1 MKKCKLYRDIS
12 VGTGMGGDGCNLV
25 EMNVGIADGL
35 YVFNIDDIDSLVFE
49 NDSRADTSLFIE
61 TINTSQ
67 PYYRIDATNISYE
80 MNYEDESYSHK
91 LTASIKSVRTS
102 IEEILD
108 DAVHGRYAVAFK
120 VVGEENYK
128 FIGWKEGI
136 SLDEVLNISSENN
149 GFTLT
154 FSGTTT
160 YPQMEADKD
169 NFNIANKVFE
179 PIFEPLFEAG
189 KVVCDGGWAIAMYAV
204 KVNAAGQALDRDN
217 KLVQYSGKKQDAYK
231 LASASDG
238 NYNILGTYD
247 NTASYNGKSVRMYD
261 TSLCNVQCT
270 LSISPSTLNFNS
282 ITTSSTISITSNGD
296 WQLISS
302 PSTVSLSMA
311 QGGVNDQT
319 VWVYADGGCGT
330 EILTF
335 KNKIG
340 CTADLTVNTNTI
352 KIDSPIYYPNRTTTM
367 SLSPIACCNYS
378 ATSSEGAV
386 TVNPDGSFTVSG
398 ISGQDAQKTVTVTLS
413 CGSEIK
419 IVELIIHGIYTS
431 RGARAIS
438 EFCEV
443 IE

>member
-35 YVFNIDDIDSLVFE
+35 YVINIDDIDSLVFE

-80 MNYEDESYSHK
+80 MNYEDESYSHQ

-102 IEEILD
+102 IEEVLD
-108 DAVHGRYAVAFK
+108 DAVHGRYVVAFK

-128 FIGWKEGI
+128 FIGWKEGL
-136 SLDEVLNISSENN
+136 SLDEILNISSENN

-160 YPQMEADKD
+160 YPQMEVDKD
-169 NFNIANKVFE
+169 NFNLANKVFE
-179 PIFEPLFEAG
+179 PIFEPLFEVG

-204 KVNAAGQALDRDN
+204 KVNAAGQALDSDN

-231 LASASDG
+231 FASASDG

-247 NTASYNGKSVRMYD
+247 QTASYNGKSVRMYD
-261 TSLCNVQCT
+261 TSLCNVECR

-282 ITTSSTISITSNGD
+282 TTTSSTISITSNGE

-302 PSTVSLSMA
+302 PSTVSFSRV

-319 VWVYADGGCGT
+319 VWVYAEGGCGT

-352 KIDSPIYYPNRTTTM
+352 KINSPIYYPNRTITM

-378 ATSSEGAV
+378 ATSSEGTV

-398 ISGQDAQKTVTVTLS
+398 ISGQNTQKTVTVTLS
-413 CGSEIK
+413 CGSETK
-419 IVELIIHGIYTS
+419 TVELIIYGIDTS
-431 RGARAIS
+431 KGARAIS

>member
-25 EMNVGIADGL
+25 EMNVGISDGL

-102 IEEILD
+102 IEEVLD
-108 DAVHGRYAVAFK
+108 DAVHGRYVVAFK

-169 NFNIANKVFE
+169 NFNLANKVFE

-204 KVNAAGQALDRDN
+204 KVNAAGQALDSDN

-238 NYNILGTYD
+238 GYNILGTYD

-282 ITTSSTISITSNGD
+282 TTTSSTISITSNGD

-335 KNKIG
+335 KNKI
-340 CTADLTVNTNTI
+340 
-352 KIDSPIYYPNRTTTM
+352 
-367 SLSPIACCNYS
+367 
-378 ATSSEGAV
+378 
-386 TVNPDGSFTVSG
+386 
-398 ISGQDAQKTVTVTLS
+398 
-413 CGSEIK
+413 
-419 IVELIIHGIYTS
+419 
-431 RGARAIS
+431 
-438 EFCEV
+438 
-443 IE
+443 